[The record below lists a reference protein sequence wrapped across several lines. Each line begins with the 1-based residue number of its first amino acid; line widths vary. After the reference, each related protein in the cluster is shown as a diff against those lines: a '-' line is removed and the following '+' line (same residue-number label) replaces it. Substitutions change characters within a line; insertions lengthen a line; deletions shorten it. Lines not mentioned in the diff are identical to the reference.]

1 MKTRLISAAVAIS
14 VAALIFVFGEMHTA
28 VITVVIAI
36 LSAIMC
42 GEYLAAKGLHKNM
55 TIFLPCIVFGAMI
68 PALPYFDFGFTE
80 NANVGFMPYYVFALY
95 LCAIAVLC
103 HDTIPIE
110 DVLYTFFGMSL
121 ITISMALFN
130 LRVCAENR
138 HPTFW
143 ALLIYGVPAIADSA
157 AYFVGRAMGKHPLCP
172 NISPKKTIE
181 GAVGGVL
188 IATLSPLLFGFI
200 FYYAYGNIEV
210 NWVVL
215 PIIGLVN
222 ALISILG
229 DLLFSVIKRKCGVK
243 DYGSIMPGHGG
254 MLDRFDSLILCV
266 PFVYFISKY
275 VPIITDLPAA

>member
-1 MKTRLISAAVAIS
+1 MKTRIITAAVAIII
-14 VAALIFVFGEMHTA
+14 AAMIFVFGEMHTA
-28 VITVVIAI
+28 VITVAIAI

-42 GEYLAAKGLHKNM
+42 GEYLAAKKLHKNM

-68 PALPYFDFGFTE
+68 PALPYFDLGFSS
-80 NANVGFMPYYVFALY
+80 NAHVGFMPYYLFVLY

-110 DVLYTFFGMSL
+110 DILYTFFGMSL
-121 ITISMALFN
+121 ITVSMALFT
-130 LRVCAENR
+130 LRVCADNR

-143 ALLIYGVPAIADSA
+143 ALLIYGVPAIADTA
-157 AYFVGRAMGKHPLCP
+157 AYFIGSAIGKHKLCP

-188 IATLSPLLFGFI
+188 IAALSPLLFGLI
-200 FYYAYGNIEV
+200 FYYAYGNIKV

-266 PFVYFISKY
+266 PFVYFLAKY
-275 VPIITDLPAA
+275 VPIITDIPVA